1 MKNIHHTYHQV
12 AQSDQ
17 ANLSRPAA
25 NPDPLQGDIDCGTS
39 HACTYH
45 EIQIEEVPK
54 LVPLQWYVQ
63 QFGSWISAL
72 QDVQKVQVG
81 DLG

>member
-1 MKNIHHTYHQV
+1 LDKNIHHTYHQV

-25 NPDPLQGDIDCGTS
+25 NPDPLQGDMAPLMRCI
-39 HACTYH
+39 YH

-63 QFGSWISAL
+63 QFGS
-72 QDVQKVQVG
+72 
-81 DLG
+81 